1 MRFAEDGPVL
11 KANATL
17 NAWVLIVACILA
29 CFCLALSI
37 HVPD

>member
-1 MRFAEDGPVL
+1 MRFADDGRIL
-11 KANATL
+11 KTNATF

-29 CFCLALSI
+29 CFWLALSI